1 MKKRPASFIK
11 RLTAFVLDMVIIT
24 IVVSLISIP
33 FTMNNQNNKKI
44 DEELNTIVEN
54 FKEEK
59 ISSKEYFHQVLDLSY
74 EQQRQ
79 NGIVSII
86 GIIVYIFYFI
96 VLPVYYEGRTIGKK
110 VLKIKIVSDKKELTM
125 NQVMFRNMI
134 NNFILIDLLLIVIS
148 IGSKDMFI
156 NGYLILISIQ
166 YIIIITSIIMIISRQ
181 DKKSLPDILFKT
193 KVIEEVK

>member
-166 YIIIITSIIMIISRQ
+166 YIIIITSIIMIIYQ
-181 DKKSLPDILFKT
+181 KKIK
-193 KVIEEVK
+193 